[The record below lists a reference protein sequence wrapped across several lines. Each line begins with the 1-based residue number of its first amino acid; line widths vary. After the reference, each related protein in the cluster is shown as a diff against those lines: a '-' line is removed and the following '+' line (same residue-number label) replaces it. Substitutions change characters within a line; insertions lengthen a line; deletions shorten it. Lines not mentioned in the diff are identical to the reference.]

1 MSPKNR
7 VTVDTIKSEVESVL
21 SESNNIDK
29 SRNSIWSILDDKCQR
44 KEIVDYRLVANGLS
58 KEKRREFTLQSLL
71 DEIDPLCEPPLNEF
85 NITLKL
91 PSEMDYINLK
101 IVQMI

>member
-7 VTVDTIKSEVESVL
+7 VTVDNIKSEVESVL

-44 KEIVDYRLVANGLS
+44 NEILDFRLNVKGLS
-58 KEKRREFTLQSLL
+58 KERKREWSLQSLL
-71 DEIDPLCEPPLNEF
+71 DEIDPLSEPPLNEF

-91 PSEMDYINLK
+91 PSEMDYISLN
-101 IVQMI
+101 IVQVI

>member
-29 SRNSIWSILDDKCQR
+29 SRNSIWSLLDDKCQR
-44 KEIVDYRLVANGLS
+44 KEIVDYRLEANGLS

-91 PSEMDYINLK
+91 PCEMDYINLK

>member
-7 VTVDTIKSEVESVL
+7 VTVDTIKSEVELVL
-21 SESNNIDK
+21 SESNNIER
-29 SRNSIWSILDDKCQR
+29 SRQKIWSLLDDKCQR
-44 KEIVDYRLVANGLS
+44 KEIVDYRLEANGLS
-58 KEKRREFTLQSLL
+58 KERRREFSLQSLL
-71 DEIDPLCEPPLNEF
+71 DEIDPLCEQPLNEF

-101 IVQMI
+101 IVQTI

>member
-29 SRNSIWSILDDKCQR
+29 SRNSIWSLLDDKCQR
-44 KEIVDYRLVANGLS
+44 KEIVDYRLEANGLS

>member
-1 MSPKNR
+1 MNPKNR
-7 VTVDTIKSEVESVL
+7 ITVDTIKLEVENIL
-21 SESNNIDK
+21 SESNNIER
-29 SRNSIWSILDDKCQR
+29 SRQHIWSLLDDKCQR
-44 KEIVDYRLVANGLS
+44 REIVDYRLQVNGLS
-58 KEKRREFTLQSLL
+58 KEKRREFSLQSLL

-91 PSEMDYINLK
+91 IGEMDYINLK

>member
-44 KEIVDYRLVANGLS
+44 REIVDYRLEANGLS
-58 KEKRREFTLQSLL
+58 KEERREFSLQSLL

-85 NITLKL
+85 IITLKL

>member
-29 SRNSIWSILDDKCQR
+29 SRNSIWSLLDDKCQR
-44 KEIVDYRLVANGLS
+44 REIVDYRLVANGLS